1 MKSGANGHAGGVIP
15 ALPDYLL
22 LSHATRMA
30 TSASRRSKWERAL
43 SYIVASKKRGAKV
56 GPNHSEDRPV
66 MLSTWRIGGG
76 AAHAAICLCLAVSL
90 AACSTQMGSQRQP
103 IPGPTA
109 PPPPAR
115 TPETGA
121 KPSKT
126 VTASYQGSGTAG
138 QATSTGERYNP
149 NDLTAASRNLPM
161 GSTVKVTNP
170 ETGRSVKVRIN
181 DRGPFVHG
189 RSLDLSKSAAEK
201 IGITRK
207 GVARLK
213 VTPVNSHPVSTEPE
227 SPSPA
232 EH

>member
-1 MKSGANGHAGGVIP
+1 
-15 ALPDYLL
+15 
-22 LSHATRMA
+22 
-30 TSASRRSKWERAL
+30 
-43 SYIVASKKRGAKV
+43 
-56 GPNHSEDRPV
+56 

-76 AAHAAICLCLAVSL
+76 AAQAAICLCLAVSL
-90 AACSTQMGSQRQP
+90 AACSTQTESQRQS

-109 PPPPAR
+109 PPPLAA
-115 TPETGA
+115 TLETGA

-126 VTASYQGSGTAG
+126 VTASYQGSGSAG

-201 IGITRK
+201 IGITHK
-207 GVARLK
+207 GVARVK
-213 VTPVNSHPVSTEPE
+213 VTPVNLHPVSTGPE